1 MHTMLQSMTAPRIR
15 VHIQHQDPL
24 ICAGLYAALARHAEF
39 DVTAA
44 CPGQGSDN
52 GACTVDVLV
61 TDHAQAIH
69 LLQTGSEGPHAAF
82 RPYGS
87 AARSR
92 ILVVTSLTGEH
103 QIRQAVMAGVAG
115 YVVQG
120 STLDTYVDAV
130 RALGQGMRYV
140 CRRASQELME
150 SVSQATLTTREREV
164 LCPLVRGLAN
174 KAIARELGIS
184 VGTVKVH
191 VRAILDKLQA
201 SSRTQAASVAVQRGL
216 IETAHG
222 LPDATRRAPQAASR
236 AGGSRQA
243 MPRGRPAHEHS
254 AQAA

>member
-1 MHTMLQSMTAPRIR
+1 MLQSMTPPRIR
-15 VHIQHQDPL
+15 VHIHHQDPL
-24 ICAGLYAALARHAEF
+24 IRVGLHAALATQPEF
-39 DVTAA
+39 DVTAEGPVPRSGA
-44 CPGQGSDN
+44 SPGHG
-52 GACTVDVLV
+52 TIDVLV
-61 TDHAQAIH
+61 TDHAHAIH
-69 LLQTGSEGPHAAF
+69 LLHSASDGLHAAV
-82 RPYGS
+82 RPPGN
-87 AARSR
+87 ATRMR

-120 STLDTYVDAV
+120 GTLDTYVDAV

-216 IETAHG
+216 IEAAAGQPEAHRG
-222 LPDATRRAPQAASR
+222 ARQVAVSLRETRPP
-236 AGGSRQA
+236 
-243 MPRGRPAHEHS
+243 MPRNRPAHAHS
-254 AQAA
+254 AHAA

>member
-1 MHTMLQSMTAPRIR
+1 M
-15 VHIQHQDPL
+15 
-24 ICAGLYAALARHAEF
+24 
-39 DVTAA
+39 
-44 CPGQGSDN
+44 
-52 GACTVDVLV
+52 
-61 TDHAQAIH
+61 
-69 LLQTGSEGPHAAF
+69 
-82 RPYGS
+82 
-87 AARSR
+87 
-92 ILVVTSLTGEH
+92 VTSLTGEH

-120 STLDTYVDAV
+120 GTLDTYVDAV

-216 IETAHG
+216 IEAAAGQPEAHRGAGQVAVSLRETRPRTKCIVQREHPKFVDMLRPWG
-222 LPDATRRAPQAASR
+222 LCTRAQVILAAAPVVLQCGPYPHMEDPSV
-236 AGGSRQA
+236 
-243 MPRGRPAHEHS
+243 
-254 AQAA
+254 